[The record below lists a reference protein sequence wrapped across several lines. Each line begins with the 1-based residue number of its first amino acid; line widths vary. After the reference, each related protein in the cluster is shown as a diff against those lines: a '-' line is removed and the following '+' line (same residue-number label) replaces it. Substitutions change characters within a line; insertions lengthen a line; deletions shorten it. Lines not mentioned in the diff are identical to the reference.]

1 MNEVE
6 INSVRDTPEFHYSI
20 EVSRDDR
27 LQQNLTTD
35 TYNNHCMPD
44 YISYLIPNLRYF
56 LRTAL
61 RDLDLSRRPLPR
73 LESDPLLELLD
84 L

>member
-1 MNEVE
+1 ME
-6 INSVRDTPEFHYSI
+6 INSVRNPPGFHYSI
-20 EVSRDDR
+20 DVSCDDQ

-44 YISYLIPNLRYF
+44 YISYFIPNLRYF
-56 LRTAL
+56 LRTGL